1 MLPHSTGLQRSGLH
15 RRRAEQNHDRRG
27 QGNRRQ
33 PAANVRDELTAPEQL
48 KIALGQK
55 CRRHTRIVGCVSRRV
70 SACRG
75 AGGGGTSGRAPC
87 RKGAIKRERVHCP
100 VRSECAV
107 SSVGEHHIDTVGVA
121 SSILAPRTIQKARGY
136 GLFRW
141 MRGPG
146 KVANGGRN
154 SSRKG
159 VQMRWIRG
167 PNEGTGFGPPSKA
180 KMRANHRPMPARSPD
195 LARQPADHHPLSIP
209 SERCP
214 PPNAHTGPRSLPS
227 KAGKRC
233 WVSWEPSAGLTRR
246 HGLNRQFASS
256 ALPISVWDARGGRY

>member
-55 CRRHTRIVGCVSRRV
+55 CHRHTRIVGCVSRRV

-121 SSILAPRTIQKARGY
+121 SSILAPRKFGKARNH
-136 GLFRW
+136 GLFLW
-141 MRGPG
+141 MKGTKKAAHEVLLMSQKRPFFRPVRGTT
-146 KVANGGRN
+146 
-154 SSRKG
+154 
-159 VQMRWIRG
+159 RG
-167 PNEGTGFGPPSKA
+167 TDFRLRIATTEPTHSLGPV
-180 KMRANHRPMPARSPD
+180 
-195 LARQPADHHPLSIP
+195 
-209 SERCP
+209 
-214 PPNAHTGPRSLPS
+214 PRLPS
-227 KAGKRC
+227 FKPGVRF
-233 WVSWEPSAGLTRR
+233 L
-246 HGLNRQFASS
+246 
-256 ALPISVWDARGGRY
+256 